1 MYAAGRGISNRIIG
15 TGKKP
20 KTKTTKPKEKQ
31 SSALSLRQRLYVP
44 CMWSSCLSCCFGAL
58 LLFGGL
64 AMSFMGYYAE
74 FFASRIKT
82 MDVNSTVH
90 QSVHIDSTLKFH
102 ISNFMYIGPLLMG
115 IGTFLAIVACVI
127 VLETRDKVLD
137 MMEAKQWKSYNKKA
151 DFYDLICLEM
161 KEKEIGE
168 FNGWYLGFF
177 PSVFIS
183 KDSQD

>member
-1 MYAAGRGISNRIIG
+1 
-15 TGKKP
+15 
-20 KTKTTKPKEKQ
+20 
-31 SSALSLRQRLYVP
+31 
-44 CMWSSCLSCCFGAL
+44 
-58 LLFGGL
+58 
-64 AMSFMGYYAE
+64 
-74 FFASRIKT
+74 
-82 MDVNSTVH
+82 
-90 QSVHIDSTLKFH
+90 
-102 ISNFMYIGPLLMG
+102 MYIGPLLMG

-161 KEKEIGE
+161 KEKEMGE
-168 FNGWYLGFF
+168 FYGWYLGFF